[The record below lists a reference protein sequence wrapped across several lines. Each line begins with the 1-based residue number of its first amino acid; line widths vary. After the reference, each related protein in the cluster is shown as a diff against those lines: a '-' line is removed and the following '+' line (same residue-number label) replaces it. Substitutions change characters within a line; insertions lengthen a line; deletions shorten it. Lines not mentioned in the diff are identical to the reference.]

1 MTERTSKEVQR
12 VLESFNME
20 VYQKYLIGELTYGDL
35 LSQYQCTNHVML
47 IVFKQLQLVPRTQF
61 LKNTTNNLIFDVINS
76 AEAAYIFGFY
86 IADGFISGNRLSFS
100 LSEKDLDLL
109 IQIKNYISPNS
120 KIQHYPEK
128 INKQGIKSN
137 AMCSLSITSEHI
149 CKTLE
154 SYGVGYNKTYKIKRV
169 TNIIPKQFMWDF
181 IRGYF
186 DGDGCVS
193 ASNVKKVIKDKEYYH
208 TNVCWTI
215 ISKDKLILE
224 EIQSFIN
231 SEEGISMLLYSDK
244 KGNFLMGTHSLKNLK
259 IIFSKLYNNVSIKL
273 GRKYNKFQDIIANT
287 EVSSEIAQGSET
299 P

>member
-1 MTERTSKEVQR
+1 MTEKTNKEVQR
-12 VLESFNME
+12 VLKVFNMDI
-20 VYQKYLIGELTYGDL
+20 YQKYLYGELTYGDF
-35 LSQYQCTNHVML
+35 LSKYQCTNHVML
-47 IVFKQLQLVPRTQF
+47 IVFKQLQLVSRTQF
-61 LKNTTNNLIFDVINS
+61 LKSTTNNLIFDVINS
-76 AEAAYIFGFY
+76 AETAYILGFY
-86 IADGFISGNRLSFS
+86 IADGSISGNRLSFS

-109 IQIKNYISPNS
+109 IQIKNYISPNA

-154 SYGVGYNKTYKIKRV
+154 NYGIGYRKTYKIKSIA
-169 TNIIPKQFMWDF
+169 NIIPKQFMWDF

-193 ASNVKKVIKDKEYYH
+193 ASNIKKVIKDKEYHH

-231 SEEGISMLLYSDK
+231 SEGCTKILVYPDK

-259 IIFSKLYNNVSIKL
+259 IIFSKLYNNTSIKL
-273 GRKYNKFQDIIANT
+273 DRKYKKFQNIIANT
-287 EVSSEIAQGSET
+287 EVSSEIAKGSET